1 MAGGRV
7 APTILGWP
15 RPSRDA
21 RPYLETGLK
30 GRPET
35 GRMLREIHFR
45 VPGLSP
51 QVSGTGYQVQVRVRG
66 KVQVLNLYPNLNT

>member
-1 MAGGRV
+1 M
-7 APTILGWP
+7 
-15 RPSRDA
+15 
-21 RPYLETGLK
+21 

-35 GRMLREIHFR
+35 GRMLGEIHFR

-51 QVSGTGYQVQVRVRG
+51 QVSGTGYQEQVRVRG